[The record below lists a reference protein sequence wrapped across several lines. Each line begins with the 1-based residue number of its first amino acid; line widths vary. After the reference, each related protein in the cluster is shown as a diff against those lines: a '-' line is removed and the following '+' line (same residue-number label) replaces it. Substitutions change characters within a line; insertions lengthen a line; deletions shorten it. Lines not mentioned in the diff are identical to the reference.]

1 VKRVILN
8 FSAKVERVP
17 RLREEL
23 RGTQVEEGS
32 GCWIANQVKLRA

>member
-1 VKRVILN
+1 VKVVDTQL
-8 FSAKVERVP
+8 SAKVKEIP
-17 RLREEL
+17 MLREKL